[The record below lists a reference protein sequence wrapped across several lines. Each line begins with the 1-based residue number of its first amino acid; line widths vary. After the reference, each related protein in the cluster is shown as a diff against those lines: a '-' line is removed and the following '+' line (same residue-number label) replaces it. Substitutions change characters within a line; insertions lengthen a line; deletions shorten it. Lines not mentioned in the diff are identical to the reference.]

1 MLCTGHREER
11 VHIAGGHVAG
21 CGVML
26 APDRAKSA
34 PVRRGLLRDEV
45 DTDVGA
51 VSQRGALGPL
61 RPHPDMLETLRAV
74 LVGMGFESTAHQ
86 PPEPASRTGRPVRF
100 AARRVG
106 SEAAVALEQLGCGCR
121 SVAFTC
127 GGSGHGWAREGCR
140 DACQTSLSA
149 AATDIMAHR
158 NRSPGLSDGVETRYA
173 KRCWL
178 PTALWEPCP
187 FFNSSTH
194 VAALLDVRVW
204 MLANSTPD
212 EGRRGRAD
220 DQGPLIGCG
229 KLVAVPEDALTAQ
242 RDTPQQSSP
251 ADRDRLGRYSKRVEP
266 AILVLAVASVPFF
279 LLEDRFWLAAAAGWA
294 VVAVFFVD
302 LVVRVVLTDG
312 SRREYLV
319 RHWYDVAI
327 VVLSV
332 LPVARPLRALRAV
345 GLLRGVR
352 VFVAAHKMS
361 VLLSRGWQGLHG
373 KSLIVSSVV
382 LSVVALVTVREAE
395 NAAGSGIDSWEA
407 VLWWAAATVTTV
419 GYGDLSPVTT
429 SARVAAGVLMVCG
442 VSLFGLLTAN
452 LSARFLQKDALL
464 AYDQMAAMIEARGT
478 CPNCGHGGVS
488 AADVAADG
496 GVS

>member
-1 MLCTGHREER
+1 MPD
-11 VHIAGGHVAG
+11 IAVC
-21 CGVML
+21 CGDRHYGPSESLARTVRWCRNPLRQAVL
-26 APDRAKSA
+26 APDSA
-34 PVRRGLLRDEV
+34 
-45 DTDVGA
+45 VGA
-51 VSQRGALGPL
+51 LPL
-61 RPHPDMLETLRAV
+61 
-74 LVGMGFESTAHQ
+74 
-86 PPEPASRTGRPVRF
+86 
-100 AARRVG
+100 
-106 SEAAVALEQLGCGCR
+106 
-121 SVAFTC
+121 
-127 GGSGHGWAREGCR
+127 
-140 DACQTSLSA
+140 
-149 AATDIMAHR
+149 
-158 NRSPGLSDGVETRYA
+158 
-173 KRCWL
+173 
-178 PTALWEPCP
+178 
-187 FFNSSTH
+187 FNSSTH
-194 VAALLDVRVW
+194 VAVLLDVRVW

-242 RDTPQQSSP
+242 QDTPQQSSP

-478 CPNCGHGGVS
+478 CPNCGHGGVG